1 MPLFFFFIWFVREN
15 SSSLTK
21 YEKLAR
27 LFSFLFSPQATKC
40 VIQTDAPHRK
50 MFGNIITLMANFFP
64 SQINL
69 SSFNL
74 FLLLY
79 SYIAYMYRIW
89 LLVFQF
95 VYMDVSISVGLRC
108 FYAFFFKFVCQVGNV
123 CIEPSRPFSY
133 CRWISIYYFISG

>member
-1 MPLFFFFIWFVREN
+1 M
-15 SSSLTK
+15 
-21 YEKLAR
+21 
-27 LFSFLFSPQATKC
+27 FSPQATKC

-108 FYAFFFKFVCQVGNV
+108 FYAFFYKFVCQVGNV
-123 CIEPSRPFSY
+123 CIEPSRPFFLLSMNINLLFY
-133 CRWISIYYFISG
+133 IRIKAQVFISATIYIVLSILFN